1 MKKLLLTLIAAVTV
15 ASGTA
20 AHALQVLQ
28 GDAGR
33 KHVVKIPARELTRIG
48 IESGRLAG
56 FRYRLE
62 ELDVD
67 EDKKDGVVYV
77 QPLVDKQISVFVKS
91 ASGMTHEL
99 ILQPTEQLPLES
111 ILIREPMSSTQKGDN
126 GANSIEKA
134 GSLEIAVKRLVLAM
148 ARGDGPTSEF
158 QVEKMEVP
166 LALWNESKFVLVS
179 KYSSRS
185 LTGEG
190 FKLMNVSN
198 KPMRIAEQELYK
210 PGVVAIVVEAQ
221 ILRPGEETDVFV
233 VKVK

>member
-1 MKKLLLTLIAAVTV
+1 MKKLLLTLTAAIAA
-15 ASGTA
+15 ASAPA
-20 AHALQVLQ
+20 AFALQVLQ

-33 KHVVKIPARELTRIG
+33 KHVVNIPSRELTRIG
-48 IESGRLAG
+48 IENGRLAG

-91 ASGMTHEL
+91 ATGQTHEL
-99 ILQPTEQLPLES
+99 ILQPMEKLPLES
-111 ILIREPMSSTQKGDN
+111 ILIREPVQTSRKGES
-126 GANSIEKA
+126 GPSSIEKA
-134 GSLEIAVKRLVLAM
+134 GSLEVAVKRLVLAM
-148 ARGDGPTSEF
+148 ARGEASNSEF
-158 QVEKMEVP
+158 QVEKLEVP
-166 LALWNESKFVLVS
+166 ISLWTESKFVLVS
-179 KYSSRS
+179 KYSTRS

-190 FKLMNVSN
+190 FKLMNVST

-210 PGVVAIVVEAQ
+210 PGVVAIVVESQ